1 MKKLKLIFM
10 LILLLTSFQNKTK
23 KKLPKGFWKIISLN
37 NKAHHKSLCGFYFDD
52 SIAMKY
58 CIDNGKRVARYI
70 PANDIKAN
78 FMDYYEYQNYEGD
91 TIEFILHFGES
102 VFFRLCKDTL
112 FLENKYQHVKFV
124 KDNDQA
130 TPILVEPDSIYY
142 PYNLYLNNK

>member
-58 CIDNGKRVARYI
+58 CIDNGKRV
-70 PANDIKAN
+70 
-78 FMDYYEYQNYEGD
+78 
-91 TIEFILHFGES
+91 
-102 VFFRLCKDTL
+102 
-112 FLENKYQHVKFV
+112 
-124 KDNDQA
+124 
-130 TPILVEPDSIYY
+130 PII
-142 PYNLYLNNK
+142 